1 MKQYWES
8 LQVREQRTLLIGAV
22 VLGLIGIYSLIVEP
36 LFTGMER
43 LQTSVEQQEEDL
55 LWMKQAAAKVA
66 SLKQHSGNTAA
77 VTGKTALMSLI
88 DQTAR
93 KYELRNTLQRIN
105 PVGENVRV
113 QFESASFDQLLRW
126 IEELSIRHHVSVDTL
141 TIARQQSAG
150 RVDATIV
157 LEAVK

>member
-22 VLGLIGIYSLIVEP
+22 VLVLIGIYGLIIEP
-36 LFTGMER
+36 LFTEMEQ
-43 LQTSVEQQEEDL
+43 LQTSVEKQEEDL
-55 LWMKQAAAKVA
+55 LWMKQAATRVA
-66 SLKQHSGNTAA
+66 RLKRHSGSTPA

-88 DQTAR
+88 DQTSR
-93 KYELRNTLQRIN
+93 KFELRSTLKRIN

-126 IEELSIRHHVSVDTL
+126 IEELSVSHHVAVGTL
-141 TIARQQSAG
+141 TMERQQSAG
-150 RVDATIV
+150 RVNATIV
-157 LEAVK
+157 LEAAK